1 MQRYEVFA
9 VCANNQSKTFIFH
22 RFNWFKASIQ
32 YNLSVHTSPN
42 NMPDKVISIYL
53 GMYIVYTW
61 AFILYILGL
70 LYYIY
75 LSGSW
80 AVQWNMFIFI
90 VSHHSAPIS
99 KQAQSLFSTH
109 HAPSLPRLSMLQ
121 LLPFSEDINC
131 LWLPRLLSHVPMLT
145 RHSFYN

>member
-53 GMYIVYTW
+53 DIYIIYTW
-61 AFILYILGL
+61 AFILYILER
-70 LYYIY
+70 Y
-75 LSGSW
+75 LGGARTDVYFNCFS
-80 AVQWNMFIFI
+80 
-90 VSHHSAPIS
+90 VSHHLAPIS

-109 HAPSLPRLSMLQ
+109 LAPSLPHPRMLQ
-121 LLPFSEDINC
+121 YMIFIR
-131 LWLPRLLSHVPMLT
+131 WHKIKYGVFIR
-145 RHSFYN
+145 